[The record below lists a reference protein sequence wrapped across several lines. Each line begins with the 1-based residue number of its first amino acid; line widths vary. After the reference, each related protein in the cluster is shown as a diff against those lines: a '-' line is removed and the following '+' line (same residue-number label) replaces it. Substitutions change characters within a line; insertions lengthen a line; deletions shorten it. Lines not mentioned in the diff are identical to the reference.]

1 MTSGASIP
9 DAPWPGLARAV
20 EVDQDGVLAVLQ
32 IADELGLDSKELAWV
47 IERESSWLPA
57 AVNPLS
63 RAAGLIQWMPAT
75 QRALGMPD
83 PTTLTRAEQAPWVKK
98 YLQAVGRAI
107 PRGDL
112 YVAIFWPRAIGA
124 PAAHIISAPGSQVWR
139 ANPGLREP
147 GEGAITA
154 GSVRRAG
161 TPPGARMAARRP
173 VAAAG
178 GGLLWLAVL
187 YLLLRSCKL

>member
-1 MTSGASIP
+1 MTVGASIP

-20 EVDQDGVLAVLQ
+20 EEDQDGVLAVLQ
-32 IADELGLDSKELAWV
+32 IADELGLDSQELAWV
-47 IERESSWLPA
+47 IERESRWLPDA
-57 AVNPLS
+57 INPHS

-83 PTTLTRAEQAPWVKK
+83 PTTLSRAEQAPWVAK
-98 YLQAVGRAI
+98 YLRGVGRPI

-112 YVAIFWPRAIGA
+112 YLAVFFPRAVGA
-124 PAAHIISAPGSQVWR
+124 PGAHIISAPGSQVWR

-161 TPPGARMAARRP
+161 TPPGARRAARRP

-178 GGLLWLAVL
+178 GGLLWLAAL
-187 YLLLRSCKL
+187 YLILRSCKL